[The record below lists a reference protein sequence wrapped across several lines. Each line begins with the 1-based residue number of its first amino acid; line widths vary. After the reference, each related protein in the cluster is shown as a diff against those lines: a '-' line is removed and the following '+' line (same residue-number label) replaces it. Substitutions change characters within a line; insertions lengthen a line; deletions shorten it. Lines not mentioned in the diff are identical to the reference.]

1 MDVLVLLEEAV
12 LIVSLLKALILV
24 PDIANCSLHLFLHIL
39 DAFSRFNQLLSCLFD
54 FSQLR

>member
-1 MDVLVLLEEAV
+1 MLLEEAV
-12 LIVSLLKALILV
+12 LIVSLFKALILV

-39 DAFSRFNQLLSCLFD
+39 DAFSCFNQLLSCLFD